1 MSDRGLDVNSELT
14 MWQNSRFAFQH
25 MSNLWDSSSG
35 NNETRADTNHN
46 NMYIYNILYYLPPLT
61 HRACVT
67 HILIKKHISTS
78 LQQHG
83 VQHSHQKTHQ
93 HTHLFNNYNRLY
105 NMAFNS
111 RGMSTLATTSPLW
124 ASSWDPQL
132 PTWALFYSTLCSL
145 FYYFLLQLTL
155 MSSLFYYVLLYR
167 ALLWSLFYCVI
178 LYFLRLTLSVSS
190 CTVCLLCLSL

>member
-1 MSDRGLDVNSELT
+1 MHTSYIKT
-14 MWQNSRFAFQH
+14 WPSRCASFNPSC
-25 MSNLWDSSSG
+25 MCN
-35 NNETRADTNHN
+35 
-46 NMYIYNILYYLPPLT
+46 T
-61 HRACVT
+61 HSHQKT
-67 HILIKKHISTS
+67 HQQHISF
-78 LQQHG
+78 QQPG

-145 FYYFLLQLTL
+145 VYYFLLQLTL
-155 MSSLFYYVLLYR
+155 MSSLFYYVLLYS
-167 ALLWSLFYCVI
+167 ALLWSLFYYVI
-178 LYFLRLTLSVSS
+178 LYFLSLTLSVSS
-190 CTVCLLCLSL
+190 CTMCLLCHSGTLTQFASLGSAVRSTCHHGNLCVCCVLPEMQ